1 MSIRLTVYSQR
12 RHLSNASVIIAK
24 KLVCHSFHGC
34 RLQSCAAFVR
44 RLHMRLV
51 FMMRFVVLQAIRIG
65 QLTDQDMSKRWNCI
79 NERMKGVEVMPW
91 PPVA

>member
-1 MSIRLTVYSQR
+1 
-12 RHLSNASVIIAK
+12 
-24 KLVCHSFHGC
+24 
-34 RLQSCAAFVR
+34 
-44 RLHMRLV
+44 MRLV